1 MPRVIAITGLAG
13 SGKSS
18 VASLLCIHHGFRLVK
33 FADPI
38 KDMLRAIGL
47 GPAELEGNKKGLPSR
62 LLGGKSP
69 RYAMQTLGTDWGRS
83 MIHDNLW
90 INIWRSRAKDILA
103 DGLPVV
109 CDDARFQN
117 EAEIVRDL
125 GGEIWNIKRPA
136 IGRLGAT
143 GGLPGHESESG
154 VAARHATVQINNTG
168 TLDDLLIKITELMS
182 K

>member
-18 VASLLCIHHGFRLVK
+18 VAALLCIHHGFRLLK

-38 KDMLRAIGL
+38 KDMLKAIGL
-47 GPAELEGNKKGLPSR
+47 TVAELEGNKKGLPSR
-62 LLGGKSP
+62 LLGGRSP
-69 RYAMQTLGTDWGRS
+69 RFAMQTLGTDWGRS

-90 INIWRSRAKDILA
+90 INIWRARAKDILA

-117 EAEIVRDL
+117 EAEVVKDL

-136 IGRLGAT
+136 VGRLGAT

-154 VAARHATVQINNTG
+154 VAARHATIQINNTG
-168 TLDDLLIKITELMS
+168 TLDDLLGKITELMS